1 MSITVHVE
9 YQYRQKGRKEP
20 VTGSE
25 RVFVRENDERLI
37 RAALRLLHPH
47 WEDIKVLSVAG
58 L

>member
-1 MSITVHVE
+1 MSITVQVE

-25 RVFVRENDERLI
+25 PVMVAQNDARLV

-47 WEDIKVLSVAG
+47 WEDIKVLSVAEG
-58 L
+58 